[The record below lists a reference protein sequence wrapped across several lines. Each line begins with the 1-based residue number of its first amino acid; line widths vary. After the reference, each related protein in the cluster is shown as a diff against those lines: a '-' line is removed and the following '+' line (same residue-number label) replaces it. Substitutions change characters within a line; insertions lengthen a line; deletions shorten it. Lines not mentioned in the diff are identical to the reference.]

1 MNLFI
6 LNNPIHIYIISKM
19 AITRSSSK
27 KKNAHRELRKKVV
40 VLLSKAKIFRTQFE
54 NILKRRLNNPAI
66 PHITDQSILSR
77 SDIKLLR
84 LLNQIQPLAESFF
97 DTMHNY
103 SFFVFKNFN
112 RNINQEMEEKAIL
125 LNTIAM
131 QARWALNTP
140 DDWGNPE
147 WDSGLW
153 LSEEEK
159 KRI

>member
-1 MNLFI
+1 
-6 LNNPIHIYIISKM
+6 M

-27 KKNAHRELRKKVV
+27 KKQAYRELRKKVV
-40 VLLSKAKIFRTQFE
+40 LLLSKAMIFKTQFK
-54 NILKRRLNNPAI
+54 NILKRRLNGNPI
-66 PHITDQSILSR
+66 PHITELSILSR

-84 LLNQIQPLAESFF
+84 LLSEIQPLADSFF

-103 SFFVFKNFN
+103 SFFVMKNFN

-131 QARWALNTP
+131 EARWALNTP
-140 DDWGNPE
+140 DDWGSPE